1 MKKIVLA
8 AALCSSFLFAGNST
22 EEFFYQSGYDQGQK
36 DGFDKG
42 VREAF
47 KVAKKVLDEYKEE
60 IRAYEIGK
68 YLVKDSYLTAPKVY
82 QSLGDAGETLKI
94 QVMKSRIEKELD
106 IKDIFSK
113 FGTIPTLNEQD
124 ELGATTR
131 SIDQINSVNI
141 ASRDDILNLPAEA
154 DKNDKII
161 TVSIEKNSKNEEIL
175 KNTNAVY
182 SVDGDSDRFK
192 VMFFTRTVK
201 ENFCNNF
208 KIWR

>member
-1 MKKIVLA
+1 MKKLLLTVT
-8 AALCSSFLFAGNST
+8 LCSSLLFGSNTT
-22 EEFFYQSGYDQGQK
+22 EDFFYQSGYEQGQK

-47 KVAKKVLDEYKEE
+47 IVAKKILDEYKEE

-82 QSLGDAGETLKI
+82 QSLGETGESLKI
-94 QVMKSRIEKELD
+94 QVMKSRIEKELN

-113 FGTIPTLNEQD
+113 FGSIPTLNNVD
-124 ELGATTR
+124 ELGQTKR
-131 SIDQINSVNI
+131 SLDQINSVNI
-141 ASRDDILNLPAEA
+141 ANRDDILNLPAEA

-175 KNTNAVY
+175 KSANTVY
-182 SVDGDSDRFK
+182 SLDSDSERFK
-192 VMFFTRTVK
+192 VMFFTRTEK

-208 KIWR
+208 KICR

>member
-124 ELGATTR
+124 EIGATTR

-154 DKNDKII
+154 VLLFSACLFSASAKEALFSMLQPFSVRNSSVNSRGKPY
-161 TVSIEKNSKNEEIL
+161 VS
-175 KNTNAVY
+175 
-182 SVDGDSDRFK
+182 
-192 VMFFTRTVK
+192 
-201 ENFCNNF
+201 
-208 KIWR
+208 

>member
-182 SVDGDSDRFK
+182 SVDSDSDRFK
-192 VMFFTRTVK
+192 VMFFTRTEK

-208 KIWR
+208 KICR